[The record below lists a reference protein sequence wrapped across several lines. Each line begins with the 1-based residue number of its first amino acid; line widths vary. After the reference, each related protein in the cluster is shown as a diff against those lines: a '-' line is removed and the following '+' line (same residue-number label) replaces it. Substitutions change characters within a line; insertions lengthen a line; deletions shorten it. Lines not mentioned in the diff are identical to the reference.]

1 MQCLLCCYSPPR
13 ALAVPIMVAPVPPP
27 EEWLSDGTVAK
38 LWEMD
43 LQILANLMDL
53 PFKEHDVA
61 EYPMAFGPRTSTN
74 F

>member
-1 MQCLLCCYSPPR
+1 M
-13 ALAVPIMVAPVPPP
+13 AAPVPPP
-27 EEWLSDGTVAK
+27 EEWLPDGTVAK